1 MLINFDFDG
10 VIADTF
16 DRLLAVCIAA
26 QASIAEGRAPVER
39 DLQTLENLTF
49 EGLADHL
56 EIPQMAVPGFLQA
69 VFGLQQKEQDTVR
82 FFPGMAAL
90 LEDLGQSSDIAIIT
104 SSSADLVGG
113 YLAEHGVFES
123 VSSIC
128 GGETGRSK
136 KDSILANIEQFS
148 ANPRQTYMVGD
159 AISDI
164 RQGKAAGIMTVAVG
178 WGFHDCELL
187 LRKTPDYLADSPEE
201 LLKILRS
208 FVLFSSTA

>member
-16 DRLLAVCIAA
+16 DQLLAICIAA
-26 QASIAEGRAPVER
+26 QASIAEGRVPIKR

-49 EGLADHL
+49 EGLADCL
-56 EIPQMAVPGFLQA
+56 EIPPKAVPEFLQT
-69 VFGLQQKEQDTVR
+69 VFGLQQTEQGTVH
-82 FFPGMAAL
+82 FFPKMAAL
-90 LEDLGQSSDIAIIT
+90 LKNLSQSSDIAIIT
-104 SSSADLVGG
+104 SSSADLVHG
-113 YLAEHGVFES
+113 YLMEHGVSES

-148 ANPRQTYMVGD
+148 VSPKQTCMVGD

-164 RQGKAAGIMTVAVG
+164 RQGKAAGVMTIAVS
-178 WGFHDCELL
+178 WGFHDRELL
-187 LRKTPDYLADSPEE
+187 LRENPDYLTDSPEE
-201 LLKILRS
+201 LLELLGC
-208 FVLFSSTA
+208 FAEGM